1 MNKIDE
7 KKELKKRKKEKG
19 FSAAELLGVALVV
32 LVVAA
37 IFLIIALQTS
47 YDEQYQTLQN
57 SATQFVI
64 QATGFQFQDTKSE
77 IFLKELIDKEA
88 ISPIKNP
95 FHNPK
100 FCDTANSKVRFASNG
115 VDKYVTL
122 KCGEYLIEDQ
132 SAADKTFTIYKTS
145 EWSEK
150 KKNDDDEEIVLY
162 NYKKDG
168 KDGFSDFYEANMFL
182 YALNEEYGTSYW
194 DISVVPATYGVYSKT
209 FYRTKTKV
217 ATVDTK

>member
-1 MNKIDE
+1 MNNKE

-37 IFLIIALQTS
+37 IFLVIALQTS
-47 YDEQYQTLQN
+47 YDEKYDTFQN
-57 SATQFVI
+57 SATQFGV
-64 QATGFQFQDTKSE
+64 QATGFQFQDTKNE
-77 IFLKELIDKEA
+77 IFLKELVDKEA
-88 ISPIKNP
+88 ISPVKNP
-95 FHNPK
+95 FHEPK
-100 FCDTANSKVRFASNG
+100 FCDTANSKVSFASNG
-115 VDKYVTL
+115 TDKYVTL
-122 KCGEYLIEDQ
+122 KCGEYLIDNEPV
-132 SAADKTFTIYKTS
+132 SAKKFTIYKVS

-150 KKNDDDEEIVLY
+150 KKHDDDEEIVLY

-168 KDGFSDFYEANMFL
+168 KDGFSEFYEANMFL
-182 YALNEEYGTSYW
+182 YALNEQYGTFYW
-194 DISVVPATYGVYSKT
+194 DVSVVPAEYGVYSKT